1 LHVIGE
7 TVSEMLDHMLAQLR
21 VIRIRRL
28 RYGCRACGTIH
39 QSGLV
44 SRKELI
50 EIRMTVDAAFWVR
63 NANVSA
69 PIPQKFNGL
78 FDRRRSR
85 VPFERQCPG

>member
-1 LHVIGE
+1 MIAPNDNAIS
-7 TVSEMLDHMLAQLR
+7 TLR
-21 VIRIRRL
+21 PLV
-28 RYGCRACGTIH
+28 
-39 QSGLV
+39 SGLV

-63 NANVSA
+63 NANVFA

-78 FDRRRSR
+78 FDRRRSG